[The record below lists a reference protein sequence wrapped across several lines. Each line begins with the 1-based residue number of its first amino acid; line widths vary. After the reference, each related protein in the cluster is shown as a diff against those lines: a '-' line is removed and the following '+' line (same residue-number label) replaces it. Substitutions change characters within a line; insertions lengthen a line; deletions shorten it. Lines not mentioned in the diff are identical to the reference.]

1 MVNISNMPSGVVDDL
16 AFTEEELEELKR
28 AREMPIVYDEDCPE
42 TTSERAMRFCRVH
55 PSGGT
60 SAEDLGYLR
69 KDANI

>member
-16 AFTEEELEELKR
+16 AFTEEDLEELKR

-55 PSGGT
+55 PPRGT
-60 SAEDLGYLR
+60 SAEDLGY
-69 KDANI
+69 